1 MDKKRIH
8 EMLEMMT
15 SWCLGE
21 MQKGKEQVCTEEL
34 GKALDMVKD
43 LASAEKDVWEKCYY
57 ESIVEAMEEEE
68 EWLKKEG
75 HRMGYD
81 RWRYS
86 SGRYAPKGHGHE
98 TSMAKATGRA
108 GFMPMDDGPW
118 PEEYWRDGKFVGG
131 SDIRYGYD
139 DGRSMRSDHKSDG
152 TEHHPAMPTSRSGF
166 TPQEHP
172 EEYVTETLGTM
183 KDIFA
188 GAEPHLQEKMINQFR
203 NMCREFGLAV

>member
-8 EMLEMMT
+8 SMLEKMT
-15 SWCLGE
+15 EWCLSE
-21 MQKGKEQVCTEEL
+21 MEKGKDQVCTEEM
-34 GKALDMVKD
+34 GEAIDMVKD
-43 LASAEKDVWEKCYY
+43 LAEAEKAAWEKCYY

-68 EWLKKEG
+68 EWAKKEG

-86 SGRYAPKGHGHE
+86 SGRFAPKGRGHE
-98 TSMAKATGRA
+98 TSMAEATGRA

-118 PEEYWRDGKFVGG
+118 PEEYWRGGRSPWG

-139 DGRSMRSDHKSDG
+139 DGRSMRSDNQSNAANR
-152 TEHHPAMPTSRSGF
+152 TTSSPTSRSGY

-188 GAEPHLQEKMINQFR
+188 GADPHLQEKMITQFR